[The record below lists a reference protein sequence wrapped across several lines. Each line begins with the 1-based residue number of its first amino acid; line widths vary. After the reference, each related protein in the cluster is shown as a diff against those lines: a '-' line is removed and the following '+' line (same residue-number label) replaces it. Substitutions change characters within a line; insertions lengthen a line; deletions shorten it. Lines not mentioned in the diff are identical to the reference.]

1 MENNNMYQIN
11 GTQFNVKRVFSEKY
25 KLEDIVKRL
34 IASKLNDNCV
44 TDFTNGNV
52 CDIISHE

>member
-1 MENNNMYQIN
+1 MENNNIYQIN

-25 KLEDIVKRL
+25 KLEDVIKRL
-34 IASKLNDNCV
+34 IVSELNDNCV
-44 TDFTNGNV
+44 ADFTNGKV